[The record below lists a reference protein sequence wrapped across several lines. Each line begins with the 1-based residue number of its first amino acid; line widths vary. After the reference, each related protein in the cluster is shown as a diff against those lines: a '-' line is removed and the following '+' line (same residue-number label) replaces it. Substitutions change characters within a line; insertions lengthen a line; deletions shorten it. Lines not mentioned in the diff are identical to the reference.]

1 MLPLQAWANRHITWN
16 LKSSRLCRNLLRVC
30 REVLIIHIKPT
41 YFEVLNARLLKLAS
55 VFSRSASWSPSASS
69 RNLKP
74 SSDVMEQG
82 SCFSSESCWLDED
95 LFFYTTAWVLQQLQR
110 KHSINFALSLKIQ
123 VHICHLWE
131 KREPPATRWWRMK
144 AHKVLTKPPVGA
156 RTCNF
161 TSQWATQTWLY
172 SPVVNHSH
180 GKEAPWIL
188 TLLSYTK

>member
-1 MLPLQAWANRHITWN
+1 MSAKTCFCLF
-16 LKSSRLCRNLLRVC
+16 KVCLLIPFPQQQKLETLLWC
-30 REVLIIHIKPT
+30 NGAGFVLFFWK
-41 YFEVLNARLLKLAS
+41 LLTG
-55 VFSRSASWSPSASS
+55 
-69 RNLKP
+69 
-74 SSDVMEQG
+74 QG
-82 SCFSSESCWLDED
+82 PF
-95 LFFYTTAWVLQQLQR
+95 FFYTTAWVLQQLQR

-156 RTCNF
+156 RPCNF

-188 TLLSYTK
+188 TPLSYTK